1 MTQHTRILCKELAVI
16 FLIFVVILL
25 IGGLVTYIAVQNIT
39 PPVQLDLFS
48 WHIRDYP
55 LGVWLI
61 AAFLCGAIV
70 LYLISMLF
78 ALEDRH
84 KMKVLRKRVVALEK
98 QVAATTQ
105 TSSAAAG
112 QASESKLVAADAV
125 PMMPMPGVMNTPQP
139 PDGRI
144 PSAPLSPL
152 QNFRQ

>member
-1 MTQHTRILCKELAVI
+1 VI

-25 IGGLVTYIAVQNIT
+25 IGGLVTYIAVQNLM

-48 WHIRDYP
+48 WHIRGYP
-55 LGVWLI
+55 LGMWLI

-70 LYLISMLF
+70 LYLISMLS

-84 KMKVLRKRVVALEK
+84 KMKVLRKRVVALEE
-98 QVAATTQ
+98 QVAAMTQ
-105 TSSAAAG
+105 ISSSSAE
-112 QASESKLVAADAV
+112 QPSESKLAAVDAV
-125 PMMPMPGVMNTPQP
+125 PIMPMPGVANTPP
-139 PDGRI
+139 ADGRI